1 MISSQLRVVILTKIY
16 YHDLGKNLPVV
27 NLTEILAKIPVVNLT
42 TILAKIP
49 VVNLAKILPKI
60 LVVILNKIIAKIPVL
75 KTVLPYVV
83 STGLSLFLYPN
94 ETLSSCLTSCST
106 GVILKKNVRIRKVPL
121 ITLGKTVSTWESV
134 GTLKVWTGKWRL
146 QSSIFLR

>member
-27 NLTEILAKIPVVNLT
+27 NLAKILAKIPVVNLT
-42 TILAKIP
+42 KI
-49 VVNLAKILPKI
+49 LAKILPKI
-60 LVVILNKIIAKIPVL
+60 LVVILKKIIAKIPVL

-134 GTLKVWTGKWRL
+134 GTLKVWPGKWRL

>member
-27 NLTEILAKIPVVNLT
+27 NLTKILAKIPVVNLT
-42 TILAKIP
+42 KI
-49 VVNLAKILPKI
+49 LAKILPKI
-60 LVVILNKIIAKIPVL
+60 LVVILNKIITKIPVL

-94 ETLSSCLTSCST
+94 ETLSSSLTSCST
-106 GVILKKNVRIRKVPL
+106 GVILKKNVRIRKGPL
-121 ITLGKTVSTWESV
+121 ITLGKTVST
-134 GTLKVWTGKWRL
+134 
-146 QSSIFLR
+146 

>member
-27 NLTEILAKIPVVNLT
+27 NLTKILAKIPVVNLT
-42 TILAKIP
+42 KI
-49 VVNLAKILPKI
+49 LAKILPKI

-106 GVILKKNVRIRKVPL
+106 GVILKKNARIRKVPL
-121 ITLGKTVSTWESV
+121 ITLGKTVST
-134 GTLKVWTGKWRL
+134 
-146 QSSIFLR
+146 

>member
-27 NLTEILAKIPVVNLT
+27 NLTKILA
-42 TILAKIP
+42 
-49 VVNLAKILPKI
+49 KI

-121 ITLGKTVSTWESV
+121 ITLGKTVST
-134 GTLKVWTGKWRL
+134 
-146 QSSIFLR
+146 

>member
-27 NLTEILAKIPVVNLT
+27 NLTKILAKIPVVNLT
-42 TILAKIP
+42 KIP

-121 ITLGKTVSTWESV
+121 ITLGKTVST
-134 GTLKVWTGKWRL
+134 
-146 QSSIFLR
+146 